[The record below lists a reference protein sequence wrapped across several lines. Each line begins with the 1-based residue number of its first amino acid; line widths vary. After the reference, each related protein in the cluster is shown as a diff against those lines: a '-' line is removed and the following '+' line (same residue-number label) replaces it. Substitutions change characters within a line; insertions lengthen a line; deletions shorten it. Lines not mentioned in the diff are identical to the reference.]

1 MSFSLADWIIGKIG
15 HWLLHQAP
23 PRRKY
28 LCDFAQ
34 IGHTI
39 RPADVLLIEG
49 RSRVSR
55 IIRHVTQSPWSHAVL
70 YIGRLQDIKDKK
82 MRDRIKLFCD
92 CTPEQQLV
100 IESEIGKGTIISPI
114 EKYKDDH
121 IRILRP
127 EWLAKQD
134 VGKVI
139 DFALDK
145 LGRKYDV
152 RHLLDLARFLMPW
165 GIFPRRWRSS
175 LFQHNALQPTEDIC
189 SSMIADAFQSV
200 HYPIFPPI
208 HEGDKNHWALKRRNS
223 RLYTP
228 SDFDYSPFFF
238 VIKYPI
244 FPMIGENGY
253 AHLPWVDDIGGEN

>member
-1 MSFSLADWIIGKIG
+1 MSFSLAEWIIEKLGQ
-15 HWLLHQAP
+15 WLMHQEPA
-23 PRRKY
+23 RRKY
-28 LCDFAQ
+28 LCDFDQ

-49 RSRVSR
+49 RSRVSK

-70 YIGRLQDIKDKK
+70 YIGRLHDIKDKK
-82 MRDRIKLFCD
+82 MRDRIKLYCD
-92 CTPEQQLV
+92 CKPDQQLL

-127 EWLAKQD
+127 EWLVKQD
-134 VGKVI
+134 VEKVI
-139 DFALDK
+139 HSAMTK

-165 GIFPRRWRSS
+165 GFLPRRWRSS

-189 SSMIADAFQSV
+189 SSMIAEAFQSV
-200 HYPIFPPI
+200 HYPIFPMV
-208 HEGDKNHWALKRRNS
+208 HEGDKNHLALKRRNP

-244 FPMIGENGY
+244 FPMIGKKGY
-253 AHLPWVDDIGGEN
+253 AHLPWVDDITNES